1 MTVEYASTAAVGIG
15 GTDSWR
21 RGRCNRRAD
30 AGNSL
35 AITQP
40 REKSRNSVPVVGD
53 GAAHTSTASANL
65 IASITRRGDQARSG
79 ALLPTLSSR
88 LGGTVRKRC
97 IVMMGVQRVCS
108 VQRVHKCL
116 KLGKTTY
123 ARWLAMRFD
132 VFHSD
137 SAPEQVAA
145 ANEQVQK
152 V

>member
-1 MTVEYASTAAVGIG
+1 MTHPSE
-15 GTDSWR
+15 
-21 RGRCNRRAD
+21 NRR
-30 AGNSL
+30 N
-35 AITQP
+35 
-40 REKSRNSVPVVGD
+40 NVPVVGE
-53 GAAHTSTASANL
+53 GVAHTSMASANL
-65 IASITRRGDQARSG
+65 IASRMRLVFQPRSG
-79 ALLPTLSSR
+79 ALLPTSAR

-145 ANEQVQK
+145 ANELVQK